1 MNAPNNNNSNNNT
14 NSRTQERRDYGFVIG
29 LVAGTVVGAGLLMW
43 FAPRVRSEL
52 RQRASDSAR
61 SLGKKASE
69 RYQQASTG
77 VGDAVA
83 EITRKGRGV
92 RDDVAET
99 VARSAH
105 EVERFA
111 MAAKSDAAVRAD

>member
-1 MNAPNNNNSNNNT
+1 MNAPSNNNM
-14 NSRTQERRDYGFVIG
+14 NARTQERRDYGFVFG
-29 LVAGTVVGAGLLMW
+29 LLTGTVVGAGLTMW
-43 FAPRVRSEL
+43 LAPRVASEL

-61 SLGKKASE
+61 RLGKNASE

-77 VGDAVA
+77 VGDVVV

-92 RDDVAET
+92 RDDVADA
-99 VARSAH
+99 VVRGAH

-111 MAAKSDAAVRAD
+111 MAAKSDAGVHAD

>member
-1 MNAPNNNNSNNNT
+1 MNAPNNNNNSNNMNA
-14 NSRTQERRDYGFVIG
+14 RTQERRDCGFMIG
-29 LVAGTVVGAGLLMW
+29 LLTGTVVGAGLLMW

-83 EITRKGRGV
+83 EVTRKGRGV

>member
-1 MNAPNNNNSNNNT
+1 MTNTPNIVNARP
-14 NSRTQERRDYGFVIG
+14 QERRDYGFVIG
-29 LVAGTVVGAGLLMW
+29 LLTGTVVGAGLTMW
-43 FAPRVRSEL
+43 LAPRVASEL

-61 SLGKKASE
+61 RLGKNASE

-77 VGDAVA
+77 VGDAVV

-92 RDDVAET
+92 RDDVAEA
-99 VARSAH
+99 VARGAH

-111 MAAKSDAAVRAD
+111 MAAKSDAGVRAD